1 MCTRE
6 DAANGRGFPSSTNYS
21 YFDFDASVWISVK
34 FRMFRKTPH
43 VNSGLI
49 SINHLEWA
57 VPIFAS
63 LFTVEMTNLFL
74 WHCGLFEFICV
85 VCFIEFICAVCFI
98 E

>member
-43 VNSGLI
+43 VNSALI
-49 SINHLEWA
+49 SINTFRMGSSHFCISLYSGDDKF
-57 VPIFAS
+57 IFVA
-63 LFTVEMTNLFL
+63 LRFV
-74 WHCGLFEFICV
+74 
-85 VCFIEFICAVCFI
+85 
-98 E
+98 